1 MHSGYGFGIQKHI
14 DICNLDNY
22 ILRANIYDNNL
33 VLQITKT
40 SFSSNSIY

>member
-1 MHSGYGFGIQKHI
+1 MQSGCGFGIQKHI

-22 ILRANIYDNNL
+22 SLRANISDNNL